1 MDVVQLRQ
9 MNFNKYRSQFLLLFI
24 TFLSSALIWL
34 AFYKNLPPK
43 LGFPETSLETVFAN
57 YDGPNYMVIAKCAYN
72 KDCIAKNFSLP
83 LPLEYYPAHLPGFPL
98 LIKYFTLY
106 TNTPK
111 AMLLATLFGSL
122 LFTLTSYYFYKL
134 FFKEK
139 TAFWLALLSIFFPAR
154 LFVLRLVGAPETWF
168 LSFILLSLI
177 FYKKKNFWLSA
188 IFAALSQLLKSP
200 GILLFGA
207 YFVIAFI
214 DYSKTKKLN
223 LNYLV
228 YLLVPFTALAIFYS
242 YYLQTGDF
250 LAYFHSGDNFHLTP
264 FPYQV
269 FVSTRSWI
277 NTIWL
282 EDVIYIFALVFFALK
297 NLWKKFKLDI
307 LFIYPLV
314 FTIATVLVAH
324 RDISRYLAPVYPF
337 VFLAFGKKIASSKTH
352 LLFFLLIPAVILY
365 AINFIVG
372 NTAPITT
379 WAPYL

>member
-1 MDVVQLRQ
+1 M
-9 MNFNKYRSQFLLLFI
+9 LLILV

-34 AFYKNLPPK
+34 AFYKNIPQK
-43 LGFPETSLETVFAN
+43 LGFPQTSLETVFAN
-57 YDGPNYMVIAKCAYN
+57 YDGPNYMVIAKCGYD
-72 KDCIAKNFSLP
+72 KDCIAQNFSLP

-98 LIKYFTLY
+98 LIKYFNLY
-106 TNTPK
+106 VSTPK

-122 LFTLTSYYFYKL
+122 LFTLSSYYFYKL

-139 TAFWLALLSIFFPAR
+139 TAFCLALLSIFFPAR

-177 FYKKKNFWLSA
+177 FFKRKNFWLSA
-188 IFAALSQLLKSP
+188 IFAVLAQLLKSP

-207 YFVIAFI
+207 YFAVALF
-214 DYSKTKKLN
+214 DYLKTKKLN
-223 LNYLV
+223 TNYLI
-228 YLLVPFTALAIFYS
+228 YLLVPLSALGIFYY

-282 EDVIYIFALVFFALK
+282 EDVIYIFALAFLALRK
-297 NLWKKFKLDI
+297 LWKKFKLDI
-307 LFIYPLV
+307 VFIFPLI
-314 FTIATVLVAH
+314 FTLATVLVAH
-324 RDISRYLAPVYPF
+324 RDISRYIAPVYPF
-337 VFLAFGKKIASSKTH
+337 VFLAFGKKIAKPKIR
-352 LLFFLLIPAVILY
+352 LIFFLLIPAVILY
-365 AINFIVG
+365 AINFIIG

>member
-1 MDVVQLRQ
+1 
-9 MNFNKYRSQFLLLFI
+9 MNFIKYRSQLLLILI
-24 TFLSSALIWL
+24 TFLSSALIWFG
-34 AFYKNLPPK
+34 FYKNIPQK
-43 LGFPETSLETVFAN
+43 LGFPATSLETVFAN
-57 YDGPNYMVIAKCAYN
+57 YDGPNYMIIAKCGYD
-72 KDCIAKNFSLP
+72 KSCIAQNFSLP

-98 LIKYFTLY
+98 LIKYFNLY
-106 TNTPK
+106 VSTPK

-139 TAFWLALLSIFFPAR
+139 TAFWLAFLSIFFPGR

-168 LSFILLSLI
+168 LSMILLSLI
-177 FYKKKNFWLSA
+177 FYKKKNFWLSSLFA
-188 IFAALSQLLKSP
+188 IFAQLLKSP

-207 YFVIAFI
+207 YFVIALI
-214 DYSKTKKLN
+214 NYQKTKKLN
-223 LNYLV
+223 TNYLI
-228 YLLVPFTALAIFYS
+228 YLLIPFSALGIFYF
-242 YYLQTGDF
+242 YYLATGDF

-282 EDVIYIFALVFFALK
+282 EDVIYVFALVFFALR
-297 NLWKKFKLDI
+297 NLWKKFKIDV
-307 LFIYPLV
+307 LFVFPLI
-314 FTIATVLVAH
+314 FTLATVLVAH
-324 RDISRYLAPVYPF
+324 RDISRYIAPVYPF
-337 VFLAFGKKIASSKTH
+337 VFLAFGKKFASSKIRP
-352 LLFFLLIPAVILY
+352 LFFILIPAVILY

>member
-1 MDVVQLRQ
+1 MKLKLHS
-9 MNFNKYRSQFLLLFI
+9 NLIFLLII

-34 AFYKNLPPK
+34 AFYKNLPQK
-43 LGFPETSLETVFAN
+43 LGFPQTSLETVFAN
-57 YDGPNYMVIAKCAYN
+57 YDGPNYMVIAKCGYN
-72 KDCIAKNFSLP
+72 KDCIAQNFSLP

-98 LIKYFTLY
+98 LIKYFNLY
-106 TNTPK
+106 VNTPK

-122 LFTLTSYYFYKL
+122 LFTLSSYYLYKL

-177 FYKKKNFWLSA
+177 FFKKKNFWLSA
-188 IFAALSQLLKSP
+188 IFAVFAQLLKSP
-200 GILLFGA
+200 GILLFAA
-207 YFVIAFI
+207 YFIVAFL
-214 DYSKTKKLN
+214 DYLKTKKIN
-223 LNYLV
+223 TSYLI
-228 YLLVPFTALAIFYS
+228 YLLVPLSALGIFYY
-242 YYLQTGDF
+242 YYLATGDF

-282 EDVIYIFALVFFALK
+282 EDVIYIFALVFLALK
-297 NLWKKFKLDI
+297 KLLKKFKLNI
-307 LFIYPLV
+307 VFIFPLI
-314 FTIATVLVAH
+314 FTLATVLVAH
-324 RDISRYLAPVYPF
+324 RDISRYIAPVYPF
-337 VFLAFGKKIASSKTH
+337 VFLAFGKKIAKPKIR
-352 LLFFLLIPAVILY
+352 LIFFLLIPAVILY
-365 AINFIVG
+365 AINFIIG

>member
-1 MDVVQLRQ
+1 MKLKPYS
-9 MNFNKYRSQFLLLFI
+9 NIILLFII
-24 TFLSSALIWL
+24 TFLSSTLIWL
-34 AFYKNLPPK
+34 AFYKNIPQK
-43 LGFPETSLETVFAN
+43 LGFPATTLETVFAN

-72 KDCIAKNFSLP
+72 KDCIAQNFSLP

-106 TNTPK
+106 TNTSK

-168 LSFILLSLI
+168 LSFILLSII

-200 GILLFGA
+200 GILLFAA
-207 YFVIAFI
+207 YFVVAFI
-214 DYSKTKKLN
+214 DYLKTKKLN
-223 LNYLV
+223 LNYLI
-228 YLLVPFTALAIFYS
+228 YLIVPFTALIIFYS

-297 NLWKKFKLDI
+297 NLWKKYQKNI
-307 LFIYPLV
+307 VFIFPFI
-314 FTIATVLVAH
+314 FTLASVLVAH

-337 VFLAFGKKIASSKTH
+337 VFLAFGKKIIKPKVR
-352 LLFFLLIPAVILY
+352 LIFFLLIPAVILY
-365 AINFIVG
+365 AINFIIG

>member
-1 MDVVQLRQ
+1 MKLKIKL
-9 MNFNKYRSQFLLLFI
+9 NIYILLLI
-24 TFLSSALIWL
+24 TFLSSALIWFG
-34 AFYKNLPPK
+34 FYKNIPRL
-43 LGFPETSLETVFAN
+43 LGFPQTTLETVFAN
-57 YDGPNYMVIAKCAYN
+57 YDGPNYMVIAKCAYS
-72 KDCIAKNFSLP
+72 KECIAKNFSLP

-122 LFTLTSYYFYKL
+122 LFTLTSFYFYKF

-139 TAFWLALLSIFFPAR
+139 TAFWLAGISIFFPAR

-168 LSFILLSLI
+168 LSLILLSLI
-177 FYKKKNFWLSA
+177 FFKKKNFWLSA
-188 IFAALSQLLKSP
+188 IFAALAQLLKSP
-200 GILLFGA
+200 GILLFVA
-207 YFVIAFI
+207 YFIVAFF
-214 DYSKTKKLN
+214 DYLKTKKLN
-223 LNYLV
+223 SNYLF
-228 YLLVPFTALAIFYS
+228 YLFIPFTVLVIFYS

-250 LAYFHSGDNFHLTP
+250 MAYFHSGDNFHLTP

-307 LFIYPLV
+307 IFIFPLI
-314 FTIATVLVAH
+314 FTLATVLVAH
-324 RDISRYLAPVYPF
+324 RDISRYILPVYPF
-337 VFLAFGKKIASSKTH
+337 VFLAFGKKMANPKTR
-352 LLFFLLIPAVILY
+352 LIFFLLIPAVILY
-365 AINFIVG
+365 AINFIIG

>member
-1 MDVVQLRQ
+1 MKLKSHS
-9 MNFNKYRSQFLLLFI
+9 NIILLFI
-24 TFLSSALIWL
+24 LTFLSSALIWFG
-34 AFYKNLPPK
+34 FYKNIPQL
-43 LGFPETSLETVFAN
+43 LGFPATTLETVFAN
-57 YDGPNYMVIAKCAYN
+57 YDGPNYMVIAKCGYN
-72 KDCIAKNFSLP
+72 KECIAKNFSLP

-139 TAFWLALLSIFFPAR
+139 TAFWLACLSIFFPAR

-168 LSFILLSLI
+168 LSFILLSII

-188 IFAALSQLLKSP
+188 LFAALSQLLKSP
-200 GILLFGA
+200 GILLFAA
-207 YFVIAFI
+207 YFIIAFF
-214 DYSKTKKLN
+214 DYLKTKKLN
-223 LNYLV
+223 LNYLI
-228 YLLVPFTALAIFYS
+228 YLIVPFTALIIFYA

-250 LAYFHSGDNFHLTP
+250 LAYFHSGDNFHLTS

-282 EDVIYIFALVFFALK
+282 EDIIYIFALVFFALK
-297 NLWKKFKLDI
+297 NLWKKYKKNI
-307 LFIYPLV
+307 VFIFPFI
-314 FTIATVLVAH
+314 FTLASVLVAH

-337 VFLAFGKKIASSKTH
+337 VFLAFGKKIAKPKVR
-352 LLFFLLIPAVILY
+352 LIFFLLIPAVILY
-365 AINFIVG
+365 AINFIIG

>member
-1 MDVVQLRQ
+1 
-9 MNFNKYRSQFLLLFI
+9 MNFIKYRPQLLLILI
-24 TFLSSALIWL
+24 TFLSSALIWFG
-34 AFYKNLPPK
+34 FYKNIPQR
-43 LGFPETSLETVFAN
+43 LGFPTTSLETVFAN

-122 LFTLTSYYFYKL
+122 LFTITSYYFYKL

-139 TAFWLALLSIFFPAR
+139 TAFWLAFITIFFPAR

-177 FYKKKNFWLSA
+177 FFKRKKFWLSA
-188 IFAALSQLLKSP
+188 IFAVLAQLLKSP

-207 YFVIAFI
+207 YFAVALF
-214 DYSKTKKLN
+214 DYLKTKKLN
-223 LNYLV
+223 TNYLI
-228 YLLVPFTALAIFYS
+228 YLLVPLSALGIFYY
-242 YYLQTGDF
+242 YYLETGDF

-282 EDVIYIFALVFFALK
+282 EDVIYIFALVFLALRK
-297 NLWKKFKLDI
+297 LWKKFKLDI
-307 LFIYPLV
+307 VFIFPLI
-314 FTIATVLVAH
+314 FTLATVLVAH
-324 RDISRYLAPVYPF
+324 RDISRYIAPVYPF
-337 VFLAFGKKIASSKTH
+337 VFLAFGKKIAKPKIRII
-352 LLFFLLIPAVILY
+352 FFLLIPAVILY
-365 AINFIVG
+365 AINFIIG